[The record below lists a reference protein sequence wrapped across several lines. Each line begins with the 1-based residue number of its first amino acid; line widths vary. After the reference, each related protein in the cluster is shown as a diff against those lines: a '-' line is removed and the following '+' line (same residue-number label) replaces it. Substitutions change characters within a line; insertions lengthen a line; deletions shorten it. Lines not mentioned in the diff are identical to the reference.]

1 MKGGYLV
8 CCCCDVCGEKDEK
21 DCNGGLSTGDRMVSG
36 KQEMKMIDLMVIV
49 LDRWRLVI

>member
-1 MKGGYLV
+1 MVFVVKKMK
-8 CCCCDVCGEKDEK
+8 D